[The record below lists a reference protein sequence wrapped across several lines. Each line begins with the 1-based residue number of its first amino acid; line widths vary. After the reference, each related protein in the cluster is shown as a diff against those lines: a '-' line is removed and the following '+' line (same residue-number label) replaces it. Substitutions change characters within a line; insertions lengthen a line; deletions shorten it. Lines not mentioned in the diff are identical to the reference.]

1 MTDAELP
8 ERVQPA
14 EVVVVELLEG
24 ILVQVELPEE
34 VGVDEIGGHLLQ
46 PVAGEVEVL
55 EEGEAQQEIVRE
67 GGDAGVSQRQLD
79 QAVEGVEGL
88 GGGGVDLLE
97 GVAVQD
103 EDLKVGEMLEGCAFE
118 AGDSGEKLIIHRIHR
133 TIRES
138 SILL

>member
-67 GGDAGVSQRQLD
+67 GGDAGVGQRQLD

-88 GGGGVDLLE
+88 GGGGVDL
-97 GVAVQD
+97 V
-103 EDLKVGEMLEGCAFE
+103 
-118 AGDSGEKLIIHRIHR
+118 
-133 TIRES
+133 
-138 SILL
+138 